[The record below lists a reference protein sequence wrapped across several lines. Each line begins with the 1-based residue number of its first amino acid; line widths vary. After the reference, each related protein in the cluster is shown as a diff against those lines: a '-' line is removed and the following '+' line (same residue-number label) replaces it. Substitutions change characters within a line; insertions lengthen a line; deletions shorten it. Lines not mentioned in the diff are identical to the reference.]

1 MTLTQ
6 LRALVEVAATGSVRR
21 AASQLVVSQP
31 AVSAAVAALQRDLG
45 VALVAREGRGLV
57 LTPAGRVFADYARQV
72 LGLLEEGRAAAAGQ
86 LYPERGRVRLAAVTT
101 AGEHVLP
108 LFLAAFRASCPQAE
122 VALEVGNRSRVWEL
136 LGYREV
142 DLVIGGRPPAGDRFR
157 TLATRPNP
165 LVVVA
170 PRGDQPG
177 PEDDVVRDV
186 DVVELAAQVWLLR
199 EPGSGTRST
208 AEELFEELGISP
220 PTLTLGSNGAVRES
234 VRAGLGVTLI
244 SRDAVARELGAG
256 ALEEWHMPGLPLRRA
271 WHVVGRAGEA
281 LPPTAAL
288 FLAGLASPGGT
299 GGECFDL
306 ANGTGAAGAPVT
318 GRC

>member
-6 LRALVEVAATGSVRR
+6 LRALVEVAATGSVRQ

-45 VALVAREGRGLV
+45 VALIAREGRGMV
-57 LTPAGRVFADYARQV
+57 LTPAGRVFAGYARQI

-86 LYPERGRVRLAAVTT
+86 LHPERGRVRLAAVTT

-108 LFLAAFRASCPQAE
+108 FFLAAFRASWPQAE
-122 VALEVGNRSRVWEL
+122 VVLEVGNRSRVWEL
-136 LGYREV
+136 LRYREV
-142 DLVIGGRPPAGDRFR
+142 DLVIGGRPPVGGRFR

-170 PRGDQPG
+170 PRGAQSG
-177 PEDDVVRDV
+177 PDDDGVRDCPDDDVRDV
-186 DVVELAAQVWLLR
+186 GVAKLAAQVWLLR
-199 EPGSGTRST
+199 ESGSGTRST
-208 AEELFEELGISP
+208 AEELFEEFGISP

-244 SRDAVARELGAG
+244 SRDAVARELEGR
-256 ALEEWHMPGLPLRRA
+256 ALEEWRCPGLPLRRA
-271 WHVVGRAGEA
+271 WHVVGRAGED
-281 LPPTAAL
+281 LPPTAGL
-288 FLAGLASPGGT
+288 FLAGLAGPGGNA
-299 GGECFDL
+299 GGGCFDL
-306 ANGTGAAGAPVT
+306 AH
-318 GRC
+318 

>member
-6 LRALVEVAATGSVRR
+6 LRALVEVAATGSVRQ

-57 LTPAGRVFADYARQV
+57 LTPAGRVFAGYARQI

-86 LYPERGRVRLAAVTT
+86 LHPERGRVRLAAVTT

-108 LFLAAFRASCPQAE
+108 LFLAAFRASWPQAE

-142 DLVIGGRPPAGDRFR
+142 DLVIGGRPPVGGRFR

-170 PRGDQPG
+170 PTDGQDGVPDDEGVRG
-177 PEDDVVRDV
+177 VREV
-186 DVVELAAQVWLLR
+186 GVAELAAQVWLLR
-199 EPGSGTRST
+199 EAGSGTRST

-244 SRDAVARELGAG
+244 SRDAVARELGGG
-256 ALEEWHMPGLPLRRA
+256 ALEEWHVPGLPLRRA
-271 WHVVGRAGEA
+271 WHVVGRAGED
-281 LPPTAAL
+281 LPPTAGL
-288 FLAGLASPGGT
+288 FLAGLADSGGNA
-299 GGECFDL
+299 GGGCFAL
-306 ANGTGAAGAPVT
+306 AD
-318 GRC
+318 

>member
-6 LRALVEVAATGSVRR
+6 LRALVEVAATGSVRQ

-45 VALVAREGRGLV
+45 VALIAREGRGMV
-57 LTPAGRVFADYARQV
+57 LTPAGRVFAGYARQI

-86 LYPERGRVRLAAVTT
+86 LHPERGRVRLAAVTT

-108 LFLAAFRASCPQAE
+108 LFLAAFRASWPQAE
-122 VALEVGNRSRVWEL
+122 VVLEVGNRSRVWEL
-136 LGYREV
+136 LRYREV
-142 DLVIGGRPPAGDRFR
+142 DLVIGGRPPAGGRFR

-170 PRGDQPG
+170 PRSGQPG
-177 PEDDVVRDV
+177 PGDGVRDV
-186 DVVELAAQVWLLR
+186 GVAELAAQVWLLR
-199 EPGSGTRST
+199 ESGSGTRST

-244 SRDAVARELGAG
+244 SRDAVARELEGR
-256 ALEEWHMPGLPLRRA
+256 ALEEWRCPGLPLRRA
-271 WHVVGRAGEA
+271 WHVVGRAGEDP
-281 LPPTAAL
+281 PPTAGL
-288 FLAGLASPGGT
+288 FLSGLAGPGANA
-299 GGECFDL
+299 GGGCFDL
-306 ANGTGAAGAPVT
+306 AD
-318 GRC
+318 